1 MSAYIRSPVKRF
13 LPYAQEHDRLQLA
26 LLYLEHEE
34 SKLNSI
40 NGDLESLN
48 KRQGQLEDCLPIMDE
63 EIAKLRAQ
71 DNGESKERK
80 DALLGWFTR
89 ESQKASEELEL
100 TKERINQHSTARDQ
114 VQELLSHR
122 PTIQGLIEELYSSA
136 FTGETPEF
144 KHEDD
149 VEAMAMAA
157 EQVHAE
163 RARAHFASINPHL
176 ATVSCYLFLIHNIVT
191 ELHHFVRSSV
201 SHGPQSLPNPDQ
213 TAQNELLEH
222 HCKDFLGL
230 YDTLLGEYEQYCNK
244 QTDHSPPP
252 INWVADPEKFLTT
265 MRAAMLT
272 PREQHAA
279 SVTLINISQEMHNFA
294 LWIKIT
300 GDTDSEKHH
309 IREAVYEWSRNLRDV
324 QLANLAETRRE
335 ILDHVIDPTKCRL
348 YSIMPEPPS
357 YRRSGRSNYPPKG
370 ERIKQASQARLN
382 RARNTTCSSELASE
396 QHTFPGYSGTK
407 DVEVIMHNC
416 SKWIATNAGETTEEV
431 GTREGEGNLTFGGDA
446 GQVVYGTLD
455 DMLAR
460 ARKELFPALSCGSN

>member
-335 ILDHVIDPTKCRL
+335 ILDHVIDPTKC
-348 YSIMPEPPS
+348 
-357 YRRSGRSNYPPKG
+357 
-370 ERIKQASQARLN
+370 
-382 RARNTTCSSELASE
+382 
-396 QHTFPGYSGTK
+396 
-407 DVEVIMHNC
+407 
-416 SKWIATNAGETTEEV
+416 
-431 GTREGEGNLTFGGDA
+431 
-446 GQVVYGTLD
+446 
-455 DMLAR
+455 
-460 ARKELFPALSCGSN
+460 